1 MEIKILDKTTGLDH
15 PTYSIADIAANH
27 DGDLDRALE
36 LIRLAKEAGADAAK
50 FQNFR
55 APKIVSDYG
64 FRAMGGQV
72 SHQAEW
78 SKSVFEV
85 YDDASIPFE
94 WTPVLKE
101 ECDKVGIHYF
111 SSPYD
116 YDAIDMLDPYV
127 PAYKAGSG
135 LISWPEAIVR
145 MAEKGKPVLIATGAS
160 NLGEVVNAMDKLM
173 VVTDQIVLMQ
183 CNTNYT
189 ASEGNYD
196 HLHLNV
202 LKTYAA
208 MYPDVILGLSD
219 HTHSPAPVVGAV
231 AMGARVIERHFTDSN
246 DREGPDHK
254 FALNPQTWAEMVDQ
268 VRILERSLGSPMK
281 TVAENEKDTYVVQRR
296 CLRAARNIEEGEV
309 FTEEMIDVLRP
320 ATPGALMSW
329 DMEKVVGMKAR
340 TDLPFGKD
348 LRWTDL
354 EE

>member
-1 MEIKILDKTTGLDH
+1 MDIKILDKTIGLNH
-15 PTYSIADIAANH
+15 PTYFIADIAANH
-27 DGDLDRALE
+27 DGDLERAKL

-55 APKIVSDYG
+55 APRIVSDYG
-64 FRAMGGQV
+64 FKAMGGQV
-72 SHQAEW
+72 SHQAAW
-78 SKSVFEV
+78 SKSVYEV
-85 YDDASIPFE
+85 YNDASIPFE

-145 MAEKGKPVLIATGAS
+145 MAKKGKPVLIATGAS
-160 NLGEVVNAMDKLM
+160 NLGEVVNAMEKLM
-173 VVTDQIVLMQ
+173 AVTSEIVLMQ

-189 ASEGNYD
+189 ASPDNYD
-196 HLHLNV
+196 HLHLRV
-202 LKTYAA
+202 LETYKA
-208 MYPDVILGLSD
+208 MFPNVILGLSD

-246 DREGPDHK
+246 YREGPDHK

-268 VRILERSLGSPMK
+268 VRLLERSFGSPMK
-281 TVAENEKDTYVVQRR
+281 RVADNEKDTYIVQRR
-296 CLRAARNIEEGEV
+296 CLRAAREIKAGEV
-309 FTEEMIDVLRP
+309 FTEEMIEILRP

-329 DMEKVVGMKAR
+329 DLDKVIGMKAR
-340 TDLPFGKD
+340 ANMPFGKD

>member
-1 MEIKILDKTTGLDH
+1 MDIKILDKTIGPDH
-15 PTYSIADIAANH
+15 PTYFIADIAANH

-64 FRAMGGQV
+64 FKAMGGQV
-72 SHQAEW
+72 SHQAAW
-78 SKSVFEV
+78 SKSVYEV

-94 WTPVLKE
+94 WTPILKE

-116 YDAIDMLDPYV
+116 DDAIDMLDPYV

-160 NLGEVVNAMDKLM
+160 KMGEVINAMEKLM
-173 VVTDQIVLMQ
+173 AVTDQIVLMQ

-189 ASEGNYD
+189 ASPDNYD
-196 HLHLNV
+196 HLHLSV
-202 LKTYAA
+202 LETYKA
-208 MYPDVILGLSD
+208 MYPGVILGLSD

-254 FALNPQTWAEMVDQ
+254 FALNPQTWREMVDQ
-268 VRILERSLGSPMK
+268 VRLLERSFGSPMK
-281 TVAENEKDTYVVQRR
+281 QVAENEKDTYIVQRR
-296 CLRAARNIEEGEV
+296 CLRAARNIEAGEV
-309 FTEEMIDVLRP
+309 FTEEMIEILRP

-329 DMEKVVGMKAR
+329 DLEQVIGMKAR

>member
-1 MEIKILDKTTGLDH
+1 M
-15 PTYSIADIAANH
+15 
-27 DGDLDRALE
+27 DRL
-36 LIRLAKEAGADAAK
+36 
-50 FQNFR
+50 
-55 APKIVSDYG
+55 
-64 FRAMGGQV
+64 
-72 SHQAEW
+72 
-78 SKSVFEV
+78 
-85 YDDASIPFE
+85 
-94 WTPVLKE
+94 
-101 ECDKVGIHYF
+101 
-111 SSPYD
+111 
-116 YDAIDMLDPYV
+116 
-127 PAYKAGSG
+127 
-135 LISWPEAIVR
+135 
-145 MAEKGKPVLIATGAS
+145 MA
-160 NLGEVVNAMDKLM
+160 
-173 VVTDQIVLMQ
+173 VTDQIVLMQ

-189 ASEGNYD
+189 ASEVNYD

-208 MYPDVILGLSD
+208 MYPDAILGLSD

-309 FTEEMIDVLRP
+309 FTEEMIEVLRP

-329 DMEKVVGMKAR
+329 DLEKVIGMKAR

-348 LRWTDL
+348 LRWSDL